1 MLENMLAL
9 FSQINWFIV
18 FWLAVVVVF
27 LAVELAT
34 VTLTS
39 IWFAVGGL
47 IALFVAM
54 AGGGFTLQMIA
65 FLIAA
70 FGMFFATKPL
80 ADRLV
85 NRKKVSTNADRAI
98 GEEVRVLQRI
108 SNLDQTGMVVVHGQE
123 WTARTEDD
131 REKIE
136 QGELVRIIRISG
148 VKLIVEK
155 VITEKVKEN

>member
-1 MLENMLAL
+1 MLELL
-9 FSQINWFIV
+9 SQVNWFIV
-18 FWLAVVVVF
+18 LWLAVVVVF
-27 LAVELAT
+27 LVVEMAT

-39 IWFAVGGL
+39 IWFAAGGL

-54 AGGGFTLQMIA
+54 AGGNFMLQMIA

-70 FGMFFATKPL
+70 FAMFFATKPW
-80 ADRLV
+80 ADKV
-85 NRKKVSTNADRAI
+85 INKKKVSTNADRAI

-108 SNLDQTGMVVVHGQE
+108 SNLDQTGMVMVHGQE

-131 REKIE
+131 KVIIE
-136 QGELVRIIRISG
+136 QGELVRIVRISG

-155 VITEKVKEN
+155 VKED

>member
-1 MLENMLAL
+1 MLEL
-9 FSQINWFIV
+9 FGEINWFIV
-18 FWLAVVVVF
+18 LWLVVVVVF
-27 LAVELAT
+27 LAIELST

-39 IWFAVGGL
+39 IWFAAGGL

-54 AGGGFTLQMIA
+54 AGGDFIFQMMA

-70 FGMFFATKPL
+70 FGMFFATKPW
-80 ADRLV
+80 ADKV
-85 NRKKVSTNADRAI
+85 INAKKTSTNADRAI
-98 GEEVRVLQRI
+98 GEEVRVLERI

-131 REKIE
+131 KTIIE

-148 VKLIVEK
+148 VKVIVER
-155 VITEKVKEN
+155 VKED

>member
-1 MLENMLAL
+1 MLELLNQLD
-9 FSQINWFIV
+9 WYIV
-18 FWLAVVVVF
+18 MWLVVVIVF

-54 AGGGFTLQMIA
+54 AGGGLGFQVIA

-80 ADRLV
+80 ADKMM
-85 NRKKVSTNADRAI
+85 NTKKSRTNADRAI
-98 GEEVRVLQRI
+98 GEEVRVLERI
-108 SNLDQTGMVVVHGQE
+108 SNLDQSGMVVVHGQQ

-131 REKIE
+131 KTIIE
-136 QGELVRIIRISG
+136 QGALVRILRISG

-155 VITEKVKEN
+155 VKED